1 MLARLRVINRRDIGI
16 VARFIRSRGCI
27 IINNSPAQS
36 RLRKTRNMQT
46 DNVIEAP
53 PTGDRVIP
61 YRHWW
66 GLTGCAAV
74 MGLIILMAPYSANVE
89 IPADKGNWWY
99 YWQLADPTVWT
110 RLSAWVLYAL
120 HNISIWFLI
129 AQARRARPRYIL
141 GLHAFNVWALGI
153 NAIFVVL
160 HIFQT
165 KLFYDGLAQD
175 MHEATSFGSVVLMLF
190 LVMVMENRRRGLFFG
205 KSVKVM
211 NSVGDTVRRYHGYYF
226 SWAIIYTFWYHPVEM
241 TQGHLAGFAY
251 MMLLILQSSL
261 FFTRFHTNRWW
272 TMCLETLFVIH
283 GAMVAWFIMDKGD
296 IGPWS
301 QFMFGGLA
309 VFLITQMHGLGL
321 SRKAKLAIALPLLGV
336 MSAFYLSFP
345 NALINLPRV
354 PAIMYIGT
362 FLMFFIVLLL
372 VGFSRLVKMAQ
383 PSEANA
389 R

>member
-1 MLARLRVINRRDIGI
+1 
-16 VARFIRSRGCI
+16 
-27 IINNSPAQS
+27 
-36 RLRKTRNMQT
+36 MQT
-46 DNVIEAP
+46 DTFIETS

-89 IPADKGNWWY
+89 IPVDRGNWWY

-110 RLSAWVLYAL
+110 RLSAWVPYAL

-153 NAIFVVL
+153 NAFFVVL

-175 MHEATSFGSVVLMLF
+175 VHEATSMGSVVLMLL

-205 KSVKVM
+205 KTVNFM
-211 NSVGDTVRRYHGYYF
+211 NNVGDTVRRYHGYYF

-272 TMCLETLFVIH
+272 TVCLETLFVIH
-283 GAMVAWFIMDKGD
+283 GAMVAWFIMDKGEM
-296 IGPWS
+296 GPWS
-301 QFMFGGLA
+301 QFLFGGLA

-336 MSAFYLSFP
+336 MSVFYLSFP
-345 NALINLPRV
+345 HTLSNLPRV
-354 PAIMYIGT
+354 PAMMYIGT

-372 VGFSRLVKMAQ
+372 VGFGRLVKMAQ
-383 PSEANA
+383 PSQVNV